1 MIAMWKNLPFFC
13 IMLCIASAAFTAALP
28 RRAARWFCAAV
39 ITAVIGMSAAVLYA
53 LGGYEGYYTFMMG
66 HFPAPWGNEIRI
78 GPLEAL
84 TALVFSTVMLLSLLG
99 GLHMIDGH
107 VFADKQSLYY
117 VMLELLMA
125 ALLAQVYT
133 NDLFTAYVFVEIMTL
148 TACALIMAR
157 SKGRTIVAAT
167 RYMIWNLM
175 GSGLFLLGLSFLYGL
190 TGHLLMSFIHDK
202 VVLLAADGA
211 HRRALTLT
219 VALMSVGLSIKSA
232 LFPFHTWLPDAYGYS
247 TPASSAIL
255 SSLVSKGYIFLLVK
269 LLLRVIG
276 LDVARQTGITD
287 VFFCLGLIAIIA
299 GSLSA
304 IRQKDIRRMVSYSSV
319 SQIGYIYMGIGMGS
333 EAGLVAALF
342 HVFVHAVSKSML
354 FLSTSGLVQASGD
367 QKYFRELR
375 GSGLR
380 YPVAGV
386 AFTVGSFSLVGIP
399 FLGGF
404 VSKVY
409 FAKAAMSLSGGP
421 MLVVLLVL
429 AASTVLNTLYFL
441 KTVIT
446 IYRVPAGPAVQPTG
460 TYSGGALEKAA
471 LCCLI
476 GVNFAL
482 GVFSQP
488 VVSAIRTGLRLF
500 I

>member
-1 MIAMWKNLPFFC
+1 MLLWQNLPFFS
-13 IMLCIASAAFTAALP
+13 IMLCIASASFTSVMP
-28 RRAARWFCAAV
+28 RRAARAACALV
-39 ITAVIGMSAAVLYA
+39 ITAVIGMNAALLVFLR
-53 LGGYEGYYTFMMG
+53 GYDGSYTFMMG

-84 TALVFSTVMLLSLLG
+84 TAIIFSIVMLLSLLG
-99 GLHMIDGH
+99 GLDMIDGH
-107 VFADKQSLYY
+107 IFQDKQALYF

-148 TACALIMAR
+148 SACALIMAR
-157 SKGRTIVAAT
+157 SKGRTVVAAT

-175 GSGLFLLGLSFLYGL
+175 GSGLFLLGLTFLYGL
-190 TGHLLMSFIHDK
+190 TGHLLMSHIHEK
-202 VVLLAADGA
+202 VALIAQSGEQ
-211 HRRALTLT
+211 RRALTIT

-247 TPASSAIL
+247 TPTSSAVL
-255 SSLVSKGYIFLLVK
+255 SSLVSKGYIFLLIKV
-269 LLLRVIG
+269 LLRVIG
-276 LDVARQTGITD
+276 LDVAKETGITD

-304 IRQKDIRRMVSYSSV
+304 IRQKDIRRMVSFSSV
-319 SQIGYIYMGIGMGS
+319 SQIGYIYMGIGMAS
-333 EAGLVAALF
+333 EAGLVAALL

-367 QKYFRELR
+367 KKYFRDLR
-375 GSGLR
+375 GSGLK
-380 YPVAGV
+380 YPVAGA

-409 FAKAAMSLSGGP
+409 FAKAAMALSSGP
-421 MLVVLLVL
+421 MLIVLLVL

-446 IYRVPAGPAVQPTG
+446 IYRVPPQGAPAAAPERYRAGWWEQV
-460 TYSGGALEKAA
+460 ALVS
-471 LCCLI
+471 LI

-488 VVSAIRTGLRLF
+488 VVSLIRAGLGLF
-500 I
+500 V